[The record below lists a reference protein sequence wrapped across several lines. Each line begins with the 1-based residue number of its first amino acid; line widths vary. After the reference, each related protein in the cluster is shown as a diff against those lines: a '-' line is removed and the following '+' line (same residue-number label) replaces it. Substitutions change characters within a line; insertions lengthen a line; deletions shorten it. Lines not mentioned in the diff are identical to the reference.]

1 MTENS
6 NLNLGP
12 AGQLMPAEE
21 RLEIKRKKSSM
32 KIGVP
37 LEIAFQENRVSLAP
51 DSVGL
56 IVSHGHEVFVQR
68 GAGRNAHFTDEEYAE
83 AGAILTD
90 SAAEIYQCN
99 LILKV
104 APMLP
109 SEIDLLQ
116 SRQTVVSALHFTM
129 QSAEYFKK
137 LMQHK
142 TTAVAFEFIQDQ
154 SNIFPVLKAMSE
166 ISGYAAIQI
175 AAEYLSKN
183 DIGKGKLLGGIPGI
197 APVEVVILGAGT
209 VGTYA
214 ARAALGFGAD
224 VKVFDNHIYKLRS
237 LQQNLGSQIFTSII
251 HPKVLSKSLK
261 NADIVIGALHSIRNR
276 PMVVVTENMVADM
289 KPGSVIVD
297 VSIDQ
302 GGCIETSAVTT
313 HKDPVFIK
321 HDVIHYCVPN
331 IPSRVPQTASYGLSN
346 FFTPVIMEMG
356 EEGGIDAFLKNNPP
370 LRKGIYMFNGILTNH
385 MIGQSFGLP
394 SKELDLLLAS
404 FQL

>member
-1 MTENS
+1 
-6 NLNLGP
+6 
-12 AGQLMPAEE
+12 MPAEE

-56 IVSHGHEVFVQR
+56 IVSNGHEVFVQR
-68 GAGRNAHFTDEEYAE
+68 GAGRNAHFSDEEYAE

-183 DIGKGKLLGGIPGI
+183 DIGKGKRLGGIPGI
-197 APVEVVILGAGT
+197 APGEVVSLGAGT

-214 ARAALGFGAD
+214 ARAALCFGAD

-289 KPGSVIVD
+289 KPGSVIID

-302 GGCIETSAVTT
+302 GGNCAITEAGKVAYREGVCLCGV
-313 HKDPVFIK
+313 K
-321 HDVIHYCVPN
+321 N
-331 IPSRVPQTASYGLSN
+331 IPGQLPVDASWLYATNICNYVENLYKQGAGQPDFEDEIVRSTLVTRDGKIHHAGTLKAMGL
-346 FFTPVIMEMG
+346 
-356 EEGGIDAFLKNNPP
+356 A
-370 LRKGIYMFNGILTNH
+370 
-385 MIGQSFGLP
+385 
-394 SKELDLLLAS
+394 
-404 FQL
+404 

>member
-12 AGQLMPAEE
+12 ASQLLPAEE
-21 RLEIKRKKSSM
+21 RLEVKRKKDCM

-56 IVSHGHEVFVQR
+56 IVSHGHEVYVQR
-68 GAGRNAHFTDEEYAE
+68 GAGRNAHFSDEEYAE
-83 AGAILTD
+83 AGAVLTET
-90 SAAEIYQCN
+90 AEEIYKCD

-104 APMLP
+104 APMLI
-109 SEIDLLQ
+109 SEIDMLQ
-116 SRQTVVSALHFTM
+116 NRQTVVSALHYTM
-129 QSAEYFKK
+129 QSADYFRK

-142 TTAVAFEFIQDQ
+142 TTAVAFEFIKDQ

-183 DIGKGKLLGGIPGI
+183 DIGKGKLLGGVPGI

-214 ARAALGFGAD
+214 ARAALGFGAE

-237 LQQNLGSQIFTSII
+237 LQQCVGAHIFTSII
-251 HPKVLSKSLK
+251 QPKVLSKSLK

-276 PMVVVTENMVADM
+276 PMMVIPESMVMEM

-302 GGCIETSAVTT
+302 GGCIETSSVTT

-331 IPSRVPQTASYGLSN
+331 IPSKVPQTASYGLSN
-346 FFTPVIMEMG
+346 FFTPVIIEMG
-356 EEGGIDAFLKNNPP
+356 EEGGVDAFLKVNPV
-370 LRKGIYMFNGILTNH
+370 LRQGIYMFNGILTNH

-394 SKELDLLLAS
+394 SKELGLRLAS
-404 FQL
+404 FQM

>member
-1 MTENS
+1 MTEN
-6 NLNLGP
+6 NIYNMGP
-12 AGQLMPAEE
+12 AGQMMPAEE
-21 RLEIKRKKSSM
+21 RLEIKRKKSSL

-56 IVSHGHEVFVQR
+56 IVSHGHEVYVQR
-68 GAGRNAHFTDEEYAE
+68 GAGRNAHFSDEEYAE
-83 AGAILTD
+83 AGATLTD

-109 SEIDLLQ
+109 SEIDMLQ
-116 SRQTVVSALHFTM
+116 SRQTVVSALHSTM
-129 QSAEYFKK
+129 QTAEYFKK

-142 TTAVAFEFIQDQ
+142 TTAVAFEFIKDQ
-154 SNIFPVLKAMSE
+154 GNIFPVLKAMSE
-166 ISGYAAIQI
+166 ISGYAAIQV

-214 ARAALGFGAD
+214 ARAALGFGAE

-237 LQQNLGSQIFTSII
+237 LQQDIGKQIFTSII

-261 NADIVIGALHSIRNR
+261 NADIVIGALHSIRNK
-276 PMVVVTENMVADM
+276 PMVVVTEEMVADM

-356 EEGGIDAFLKNNPP
+356 EEGGIEAFLKANPS
-370 LRKGIYMFNGILTNH
+370 LRQGIYMFNGILTNH
-385 MIGQSFGLP
+385 MIGQNFGLP

-404 FQL
+404 FQM